1 MRYLHGGH
9 GWPFFSAR
17 GRPAAIGPCCDHQQR
32 SGTGPS
38 ANHRPDGQAAR
49 NAVARRTGQKCPP
62 AQLEKAAGA
71 LRPAFFVG
79 GAAPASVSD
88 AEVIHALEAGQF
100 LVYYQPKFTLQDLQ
114 VDSLELLARWNHPRL
129 GLLSPSRFL
138 PTLERLGLLDRL
150 LHQQID
156 QCLHFR
162 QQAKT
167 YGFDF
172 KFSINIQTFQLASEG
187 LFDAVSTRLRA
198 FDTPGTCLCFEM
210 TETDA
215 QTLTPMNLENLVRLR
230 MLGCVL
236 SIDDFGA
243 GHSSLQRLC
252 TLPFNEIKL
261 DGLFVRE
268 LNATSRSGVA
278 ITSTLQIADAL
289 GIDVVI
295 EGIETQEQR
304 TQLINLGCRLG
315 QGYYFAMPMPAT
327 KLLVWL
333 FNKVFQDYLSTV
345 RRRLLSL
352 PPP

>member
-1 MRYLHGGH
+1 M
-9 GWPFFSAR
+9 
-17 GRPAAIGPCCDHQQR
+17 
-32 SGTGPS
+32 
-38 ANHRPDGQAAR
+38 
-49 NAVARRTGQKCPP
+49 
-62 AQLEKAAGA
+62 
-71 LRPAFFVG
+71 
-79 GAAPASVSD
+79 
-88 AEVIHALEAGQF
+88 IHALEAGQF